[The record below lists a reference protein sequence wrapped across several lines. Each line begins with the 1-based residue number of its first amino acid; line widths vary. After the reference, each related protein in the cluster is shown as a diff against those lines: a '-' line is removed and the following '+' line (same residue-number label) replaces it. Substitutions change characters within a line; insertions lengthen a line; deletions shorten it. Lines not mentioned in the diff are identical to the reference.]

1 MLVLLEAYSGGETG
15 HNERR
20 PLAEEYYYHQTHP
33 NQTLSR
39 PNLIPLKPM
48 DGRRHSLLEYYIL
61 GAGSLTKDATKR
73 RRPTSSPAS
82 AGMWPIIGP
91 YSRLIPPST
100 EGI

>member
-15 HNERR
+15 HNGRR
-20 PLAEEYYYHQTHP
+20 PLAEEYYHQTHP
-33 NQTLSR
+33 NQTFNVIKTKFH
-39 PNLIPLKPM
+39 PTETN
-48 DGRRHSLLEYYIL
+48 GRTAALAIRAL

-82 AGMWPIIGP
+82 TGMWPIMGP